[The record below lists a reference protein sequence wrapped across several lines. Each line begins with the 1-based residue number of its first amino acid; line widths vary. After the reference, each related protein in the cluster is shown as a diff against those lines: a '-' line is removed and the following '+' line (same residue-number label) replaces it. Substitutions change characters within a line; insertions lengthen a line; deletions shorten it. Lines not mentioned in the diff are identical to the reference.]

1 MPAEGFVAATAGGE
15 NASLEESIIGGKTPG
30 KTDVVV
36 MWKGGYFTNISVK
49 KSAAGQV
56 YLVTAKN
63 FVAAYSAQYHTTVPK
78 NVAHALALFIGEAVD
93 SKAILEATDLAVDG
107 EKMRGQARRHN
118 FRLMFDVLRAYDSVM
133 AEALLRWLKDKIVS
147 ITELCFAAGAVKDR
161 DRWAH
166 ILWYKN
172 LVDSE
177 GQGLDYMI
185 PIKNLLA
192 ALEKNPEMNVVERGP
207 LNAGSTIQLPFGH
220 LQYHKRQ
227 LEFYHQLTKIQKL
240 LAQ

>member
-1 MPAEGFVAATAGGE
+1 M
-15 NASLEESIIGGKTPG
+15 
-30 KTDVVV
+30 
-36 MWKGGYFTNISVK
+36 
-49 KSAAGQV
+49 
-56 YLVTAKN
+56 TAKN
-63 FVAAYSAQYHTTVPK
+63 FVAAYSAQYRTTVPE

-93 SKAILEATDLAVDG
+93 SRAILEATDPSVDG
-107 EKMRGQARRHN
+107 EKVRALARHQN

-133 AEALLRWLKDKIVS
+133 AEALLRWLRDKLVS

-172 LVDSE
+172 LVDGE
-177 GQGLDYMI
+177 GLGLDYMV
-185 PIKNLLA
+185 PIKSLLA
-192 ALEKNPEMNVVERGP
+192 ALEKNAGKNAVERGP

-227 LEFYHQLTKIQKL
+227 LEFYQQLSKIQEL
-240 LAQ
+240 LAH